1 MLAPRPFPM
10 EAIGSHGARNYF
22 EVLAMAESDTRQ
34 ISRVVS

>member
-1 MLAPRPFPM
+1 MLATRPLPM
-10 EAIGSHGARNYF
+10 KTIGSHGARNYF